1 MCHDDDSRPPSPPV
15 VGPVA
20 SRGRL
25 DLTSTDGTPLRAYQA
40 LPVGET
46 RLGIVILP
54 DIRGLHPFYEEL
66 AVRFAE
72 AGFAA
77 IAIDYF
83 GRTAGAGERND
94 DFDWQAHVP
103 LVQPGNVAA
112 DTAVAADLLRQQGVT
127 SVFTVGF
134 CFGGSQ
140 SWRLSA
146 SGIGLSA
153 VMGFYGKPSMVA
165 DVESALSAPILMLVA
180 GADSTPV
187 EEFQA
192 MDERIGALGTPHE
205 MYVYDGAP
213 HSFFDRS
220 FGQWQ
225 SACEDAWRRM
235 LDFTRAHAA
244 A

>member
-15 VGPVA
+15 IGDVA
-20 SRGRL
+20 SHGRL
-25 DLTSTDGTPLRAYQA
+25 DLTSTDGAPLRAYQA
-40 LPVGET
+40 LPVPAPT
-46 RLGIVILP
+46 LGVVILP
-54 DIRGLHPFYEEL
+54 DIRGLHPFYEDL

-72 AGFAA
+72 AGFAS

-83 GRTAGAGERND
+83 GRTAGAGERLD
-94 DFDWQAHVP
+94 DFDWQSHVP
-103 LVQPGNVAA
+103 LVQPDNVTA
-112 DTAVAADLLRQQGVT
+112 DTEVASTLLRQQGVT

-146 SGIGLSA
+146 SDIGLSG

-165 DVESALSAPILMLVA
+165 DVEPRMSTPTLMLVA

-192 MDERIGALGTPHE
+192 LDERIGANGTAHE
-205 MYVYDGAP
+205 IYVYDGAP

-220 FGQWQ
+220 FGDWHE
-225 SACEDAWRRM
+225 ACEDAWRRM
-235 LDFTRAHAA
+235 LEFTQAHAA
-244 A
+244 

>member
-1 MCHDDDSRPPSPPV
+1 MCHDDDSRPPSPPI
-15 VGPVA
+15 VGDVA
-20 SRGRL
+20 SYGRL
-25 DLTSTDGTPLRAYQA
+25 DLVSTDGTALRAYQA
-40 LPVGET
+40 RPVPDPT
-46 RLGIVILP
+46 LGVVILP
-54 DIRGLHPFYEEL
+54 DIRGLHPFYEDL

-83 GRTAGAGERND
+83 GRTAGAGERLD
-94 DFDWQAHVP
+94 DFDWQSHVP
-103 LVQPGNVAA
+103 LVQPDNVAA
-112 DTAVAADLLRQQGVT
+112 DTEVAATLLRQQGAT

-146 SGIGLSA
+146 SDIGLSG

-165 DVESALSAPILMLVA
+165 DVEQRMTTPTLMLVA

-187 EEFQA
+187 EDFQA
-192 MDERIGALGTPHE
+192 LDDRIGANGTAHE

-220 FGQWQ
+220 FGDWHG
-225 SACEDAWRRM
+225 ACDDAWRRM
-235 LDFTRAHAA
+235 LDFTQAHAV
-244 A
+244 